1 MGPRNNVFNLQ
12 KAGGIA
18 AIVEAIAYIVGFT
31 VMATLLNPGDTQGWT
46 PDQKLSFALE
56 RQSTFQALTIL
67 IYVAFGIALVFLAV
81 ALHERLNGRSSD
93 LMKIATPFGLIWAGL
108 VIASGMVGSVGLE
121 AVAALHAQ
129 DAAHAASVWTAIGAI
144 QDGLGGGVEIVG
156 GVWVLLISIASLR
169 ASALPA
175 ALSYLGFIVGAAGI
189 LTVIPSLAE
198 LGAVFGLGQIIWF
211 AWLGIIMIRVHPSG
225 GGGAT

>member
-1 MGPRNNVFNLQ
+1 MFDLQ

-56 RQSTFQALTIL
+56 RQSTLQALTIL
-67 IYVAFGIALVFLAV
+67 IYVVFGIALVFLAV
-81 ALHERLNGRSSD
+81 ALHERLRSRSGD

-169 ASALPA
+169 SSALPA
-175 ALSYLGFIVGAAGI
+175 ALSYLGSTVGAAGI

-211 AWLGIIMIRVHPSG
+211 AWLGIIMIRVRPSR

>member
-1 MGPRNNVFNLQ
+1 MFNLQ

-67 IYVAFGIALVFLAV
+67 IYVVFGIALVFLAV
-81 ALHERLNGRSSD
+81 ALHERLSGRTSD

-144 QDGLGGGVEIVG
+144 QDGLGGGTEIVG

-169 ASALPA
+169 SSALPA

-189 LTVIPSLAE
+189 LTVVPSLAE
-198 LGAVFGLGQIIWF
+198 LGTVFGLGQIIWF
-211 AWLGIIMIRVHPSG
+211 AWLGIIMIRARPSD

>member
-1 MGPRNNVFNLQ
+1 MGPTGNVFNLQ

-18 AIVEAIAYIVGFT
+18 ALVEAIAYIVGFT
-31 VMATLLNPGDTQGWT
+31 IMATLLNPGETEGWT
-46 PDQKLSFALE
+46 PARKLAFALE
-56 RQSTFQALTIL
+56 KRSIFQALTIL
-67 IYVAFGIALVFLAV
+67 IYVVFGIALVFLAV
-81 ALHERLNGRSSD
+81 ALHERLSVRYSD

-108 VIASGMVGSVGLE
+108 AIAGGMVGSVGLE

-129 DAAHAASVWTAIGAI
+129 DVAHAASVWTAIGAI

-169 ASALPA
+169 RTALPD
-175 ALSYLGFIVGAAGI
+175 ALSYLGFVVGAAGI

-198 LGAVFGLGQIIWF
+198 LGDRLWTRPDHVVCMAG
-211 AWLGIIMIRVHPSG
+211 HHHDSG
-225 GGGAT
+225 ASH